1 MFILSIIER
10 ITRTFALSYG
20 SELEQYITS
29 HEPKSEADVERLTN
43 QYLYRKN
50 KSFTFRFRDSSVI
63 KSLFVKDDQ
72 TECINLNK
80 LFF

>member
-1 MFILSIIER
+1 MFILSIFER

-29 HEPKSEADVERLTN
+29 HEPKSEADIERLTN

-50 KSFTFRFRDSSVI
+50 KSFTF
-63 KSLFVKDDQ
+63 
-72 TECINLNK
+72 
-80 LFF
+80 

>member
-1 MFILSIIER
+1 MFILSIFER
-10 ITRTFALSYG
+10 ITKQFVLSNG

-50 KSFTFRFRDSSVI
+50 KSFTF
-63 KSLFVKDDQ
+63 
-72 TECINLNK
+72 
-80 LFF
+80 